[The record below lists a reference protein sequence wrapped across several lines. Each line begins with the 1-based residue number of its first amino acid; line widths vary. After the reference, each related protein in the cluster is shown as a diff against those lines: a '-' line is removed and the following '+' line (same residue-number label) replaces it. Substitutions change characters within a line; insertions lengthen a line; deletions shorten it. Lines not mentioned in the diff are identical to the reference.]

1 MAYAIMRF
9 EKHKASAVGNLAGSL
24 AHTFRSRFTP
34 NADPERIADNE
45 TLVGVSDPQAVI
57 EAIQARY
64 PKKIRSNNVGCY
76 EFLITYSPSADI
88 NPDAYFDR
96 SISWLE
102 KEFGAENVISVVRH
116 NDETTPHI
124 AAYVV
129 PVDPETGNL
138 NARGWTG
145 GKARCSALQ
154 TRFWQHAGRDL
165 GLDRGIKGSKAEHM
179 SIAHFYAEN
188 QTLDEKKATIAADQQ
203 QLEEQEKSLE
213 QREREVQ
220 IDKDDVAE
228 RESKLAEQ
236 AEKMAQEHLQ
246 RQRELECEREAIQN
260 RMVRAEKAEIRVDR
274 SESKLNER
282 EAALNQRQVALDS
295 RDVEIEEKLT
305 KILEREEV
313 LAGKEAKLTNLERE
327 LEDRGAKL
335 AGGEAALAERQVEI
349 DKAGKQ
355 LQQRLAAA
363 KQQQEAWLAKHQPVA
378 LSDAERLSLE
388 FAVMPFK
395 ERCDAMSALWERDN
409 ALALAVDRLGWVTYD
424 TGDVT
429 ENGRRVLVERGT
441 AEDQE
446 RKLEEWRLD
455 GFDDGP
461 SGP

>member
-45 TLVGVSDPQAVI
+45 TLVGVSDPKAVI

-76 EFLITYSPSADI
+76 EFLMTYSPDAGID
-88 NPDAYFDR
+88 PDAYFDR

-102 KEFGAENVISVVRH
+102 KEFGAENVVSVVRH

-154 TRFWQHAGRDL
+154 TRFWEHAGRDL
-165 GLDRGIKGSKAEHM
+165 GLERGVKGSEASHM
-179 SIAHFYAEN
+179 SIAAWYGEHQSLDQKKQSINAE
-188 QTLDEKKATIAADQQ
+188 KQ
-203 QLEEQEKSLE
+203 QLEQQKKDL
-213 QREREVQ
+213 QRRERDIQ
-220 IDKDDVAE
+220 FDKDDVAE
-228 RESKLAEQ
+228 RESKLS
-236 AEKMAQEHLQ
+236 KKAQELADQ
-246 RQRELECEREAIQN
+246 FLEDTKELKRESTAVQN
-260 RMVRAEKAEIRVDR
+260 RMVRAEKAERRVNKA
-274 SESKLNER
+274 ESRLDER
-282 EAALNQRQVALDS
+282 EHSLNQRQAALDS
-295 RDVEIEEKLT
+295 LRVEVEEKHAKMLEQAE
-305 KILEREEV
+305 ILAV
-313 LAGKEAKLTNLERE
+313 KEAKLANLERE
-327 LEDRGAKL
+327 LRERGDKL
-335 AGGEAALAERQVEI
+335 ASGEEVLAERQGEI

-363 KQQQEAWLAKHQPVA
+363 REQQEAWLARHQPAA

-395 ERCDAMSALWERDN
+395 ERCTAMNKLWESDN
-409 ALALAVDRLGWVTYD
+409 ALALAVDRLGWVTYG

-429 ENGRRVLVERGT
+429 EDGRRVLVERGT

-455 GFDDGP
+455 GFDNTP
-461 SGP
+461 RL